1 MSDLNTMESQNSDSC
16 EISTAI
22 VEDDDLRNQP
32 FIVPETKIIYDMA
45 LPLLF
50 KSGVSRGEWFD
61 DLLNMKRRNVSV
73 IFKNTDKR
81 NGYIIVPH
89 QRWNERNLTLLHCIA
104 LCKTK
109 EASTLRDLR
118 QHHIPLLRNI
128 HHTGVTHISQRY
140 HVEESELI
148 SYVHYHPTDYRLH
161 IHFIHKENPGRK
173 THPAKAHPLNVVI
186 SNIESDTTHYRDAV
200 IPVLIRKNPTLYD
213 AYKDAGFDFSSIN
226 VATREELLQ
235 RIVSGK

>member
-1 MSDLNTMESQNSDSC
+1 MSALNTLECQNTDSY
-16 EISTAI
+16 ETSSEI
-22 VEDDDLRNQP
+22 VEDDNLRNQP
-32 FIVPETKIIYDMA
+32 YIVPETKIIYDLT
-45 LPLLF
+45 LPLLL

-61 DLLNMKRRNVSV
+61 ELLNMKRKNVSV
-73 IFKNTDKR
+73 IFRNTDKR

-109 EASTLRDLR
+109 DASTLRDLR

-128 HHTGVTHISQRY
+128 QYTGVTNISEIY
-140 HVEESELI
+140 NVEENKLI

-173 THPAKAHPLNVVI
+173 THPAKAHPLNLVI
-186 SNIESDTTHYRDAV
+186 SNIESDTTYYRDAV
-200 IPVLIRKNPTLYD
+200 IPVLVRKNPILYD

-235 RIVSGK
+235 RIVS